1 MLATELVGKLQFF
14 MESVSIIPMIMHN
27 FSKLSKRI
35 ITDTLNLFLEIIAEL
50 LVRIDYNI

>member
-27 FSKLSKRI
+27 FSKLSKI
-35 ITDTLNLFLEIIAEL
+35 IIIDTLNFFLEIIAEL
-50 LVRIDYNI
+50 Q